1 MTVMDSQISRSYG
14 RMGFRQQL
22 ALIFIA
28 GILLASLISSI
39 AITWLSGQTI
49 RDRFVFEGHQT
60 AETLA
65 AQSTLALLLHS
76 PENVQEYVE
85 AVLSSPDIVA
95 IAVHDSDRSP
105 LLTAGMINRLDDY
118 TDTIPPRTLMIEDSN
133 RQWRFISPVYT
144 TPSMDEDSPF
154 TVNPG
159 QPELIGHVQL
169 VMGKETMHALTGDLL
184 KTNIMVSSVLAAA
197 LLAALL
203 LLTRR
208 VTGPI
213 KRLAE
218 TMHRATSGET
228 MIRAWIEG
236 PRDVNEMQTAFN
248 TMMDVLEAREIEL
261 RKARDAAIETARL
274 KGEFAATVSHELRT
288 PLNGVLGMLELLQ
301 GMGLNDRQADY
312 LEVARSSGESLLALV
327 NDILDFSRNDSGQL
341 EVNRED
347 FCLTDLLDDILG
359 LIGTQANAKEL
370 DIGYVIDSDCPAM
383 VNGDRARL
391 HQVIVNLVGNAIK
404 FTDKGEITISV
415 EPSEQSCAERPE
427 LLFQVRDTGI
437 GIAEQA
443 HQRIFEPFLQAD
455 GSTTRK
461 YGGTGLGLAICKQLV
476 EFMGGDISVRSAPG
490 QGSSFLVRLPFDRP
504 ASAVAVSVVE
514 SRLAGK
520 SILIVDDSEIVRRQA
535 RRLCESFGMRPVVAQ
550 TAQEMSTIIESRR
563 DRNPCFDALLI
574 DADLKGNF
582 GRPVADIIESG
593 ELTGITCIALMENG
607 VADAD
612 AATTGNG
619 SAWSIR
625 KPLRKSTLRSL
636 LMDMLIGSRAA
647 PLVADTP
654 VAAPG
659 AINLPRSRILI
670 VEDNRANQ
678 YVVSG
683 MLERLGMRPTVASG
697 GHEAID
703 VMRRESFDLVL
714 MDCNMP
720 DLDGYET
727 TRRIRALEGNDRR
740 TPVIAMTANVQ
751 DGDVRRCLDAGMDDY
766 LSKPLRLEI
775 LRDKLSVW
783 IRGREASASSMAPAS
798 PGMPLDSEQLPLQ
811 QTLDMEIFSE
821 LRETIGEAFHDM
833 LRVFIEDLTAYLAD
847 LYASIRDNSLEMVPN
862 IAHAIKGS
870 AANIGA
876 GKLADVSRHIESSG
890 RSLDADSVRM
900 LYNTAVAESQALI
913 GLLRSELEGKP
924 VEGAIQTRHG
934 HTARILVAD
943 DDRSTRFVFRNILEE
958 EGYEVIEADNGTTAI
973 DLCAGDPPD
982 LILMDGKMPVMDGF
996 AACQYLKQKAD
1007 TAHIPVL
1014 IITGLED
1021 EDSIERAFS
1030 VGATD
1035 YIPKP
1040 VNFSVLRRRI
1050 AHLMQASHAQR
1061 HMHRLA
1067 YSDPLTGLPNR
1078 TRFTSHLTTLLDANR
1093 ESGRAL
1099 AVMFIDVDRFKLI
1112 NDTLGHD
1119 AGDMLLKIVAERLH
1133 HCVRDGDLVARLGGD
1148 EFTIVLDD
1156 IGSREVLA
1164 SIARKICSAFSK
1176 PVTFLEQEIFV
1187 TLSIGI
1193 SMFPS
1198 DASDIAT
1205 LMKHADTA
1213 MFNAKRYR
1221 NDFRFFEY
1229 GMEADVARRLR
1240 MESDLRKAVE
1250 RDELRVHYQ
1259 PQVDS
1264 RSGKVTGVEALV
1276 RWMHP
1281 ERGLVAPAD
1290 FIPLAEDTG
1299 LIGLI
1304 GDQVLFKACCQLK
1317 EWLARGYA
1325 PMRMAINLS
1334 VRQIEKYEIID
1345 TVHRVLKETGVPPEL
1360 LELEITESVIME
1372 HAEDMISIFRK
1383 LKEMGIQLAIDDFGT
1398 GYSSLAYLKRFPV
1411 DILKIDRSFVQ
1422 DIPEDLEDIAIV
1434 TGVLAMAR
1442 GLGLEVVAEGVE
1454 TAEQARVLRETGCD
1468 YMQGFYFS
1476 QPLAPDVF
1484 EQKFLARKDQQ
1495 LISNGDNVTRL
1506 KPRTPG

>member
-1 MTVMDSQISRSYG
+1 MDLNKTNRYG

-22 ALIFIA
+22 ALIFVA

-65 AQSTLALLLHS
+65 SQSTLALLLHS
-76 PENVQEYVE
+76 PENVQDYAE

-95 IAVHDSDRSP
+95 IAVYDTDRHP
-105 LLTAGMINRLDDY
+105 LLAVGEINRLDDY
-118 TDTIPPRTLMIEDSN
+118 AGAIPPQTLMIEDGN

-144 TPSMDEDSPF
+144 TPSIDEDSPF
-154 TVNPG
+154 TVDPG

-169 VMGKETMHALTGDLL
+169 AMSKETMHGLTGDLL
-184 KTNIMVSSVLAAA
+184 KTNITVSSILAAA

-228 MIRAWIEG
+228 MIRAGIEG

-248 TMMDVLEAREIEL
+248 KMMNVLEAREIEL
-261 RKARDAAIETARL
+261 RRARDAAIETARL

-301 GMGLNDRQADY
+301 GMGLNERQADY

-347 FCLTDLLDDILG
+347 FCLTDFLDDILG
-359 LIGTQANAKEL
+359 LIGTQANAKGL

-415 EPSEQSCAERPE
+415 EPAEQSCAERPA
-427 LLFQVRDTGI
+427 LLFEVRDTGI
-437 GIAEQA
+437 GIAEHA

-476 EFMGGDISVRSAPG
+476 EFMGGDIGVRSAPG
-490 QGSSFLVRLPFDRP
+490 QGSSFRVRLPFDRP
-504 ASAVAVSVVE
+504 ESAVAATAVE

-520 SILIVDDSEIVRRQA
+520 SILIVDDSETVRRQA

-574 DADLKGNF
+574 DADLKANF
-582 GRPVADIIESG
+582 GRPVADIIGSG
-593 ELTGITCIALMENG
+593 ELTGVAHIALMANG
-607 VADAD
+607 MADAET
-612 AATTGNG
+612 ATTGNA

-625 KPLRKSTLRSL
+625 KPLRKSTLHGL
-636 LMDMLIGSRAA
+636 LIDMLIGSRPALPARDDPAA
-647 PLVADTP
+647 DSET
-654 VAAPG
+654 
-659 AINLPRSRILI
+659 NKLPRSRILI

-683 MLERLGMRPTVASG
+683 MLERLGLRPTVAAG
-697 GHEAID
+697 GHEAIEAL
-703 VMRRESFDLVL
+703 RLESFDLAL

-727 TRRIRALEGNDRR
+727 TRRIRALEGSGRR
-740 TPVIAMTANVQ
+740 MPIIAMTANVQ
-751 DGDVRRCLDAGMDDY
+751 DGDIRRCLDAGMDDY
-766 LSKPLRLEI
+766 LSKPLKLEI
-775 LRDKLSVW
+775 IRDKLSVW
-783 IRGREASASSMAPAS
+783 LRGEAARPLPAS
-798 PGMPLDSEQLPLQ
+798 TIAPGEAGDRAVAG
-811 QTLDMEIFSE
+811 QTLDEAMFNE
-821 LRETIGEAFHDM
+821 LRESIGDSFTGM
-833 LRVFIEDLTAYLAD
+833 LKVFIEDLPAYLAD
-847 LYASIRDNSLEMVPN
+847 LDASIREGRLDNVPN
-862 IAHAIKGS
+862 IAHAVKGS

-876 GKLADVSRHIESSG
+876 SRLADVSRHIESAG
-890 RSLDADSVRM
+890 RGNDINTVRM
-900 LYNTAVAESQALI
+900 LYNTAVAESQTLLT
-913 GLLRSELEGKP
+913 LLRSELDGNR
-924 VEGAIQTRHG
+924 VESGSQGHHG
-934 HTARILVAD
+934 HVGRILVVD
-943 DDRSTRFVFRNILEE
+943 DDRYTRLMFRNIIEE
-958 EGYEVIEADNGTTAI
+958 EGYRVIEADNGTTAI
-973 DLCAGDPPD
+973 DLCANDPPD
-982 LILMDGKMPVMDGF
+982 LILMDGKMPIMDGF
-996 AACQYLKQKAD
+996 AACQYLKQQAD
-1007 TAHIPVL
+1007 SAHIPVL

-1021 EDSIERAFS
+1021 EDSIEKAFS

-1040 VNFSVLRRRI
+1040 VNISVLRRRI
-1050 AHLMQASHAQR
+1050 AHLMHASRTER
-1061 HMHRLA
+1061 HMHQLA
-1067 YSDPLTGLPNR
+1067 YSDSLTGLPNR
-1078 TRFTSHLTTLLDANR
+1078 MRFTSHLTALLDANR
-1093 ESGRAL
+1093 ETGKPL

-1164 SIARKICSAFSK
+1164 SIARKICTAFSK

-1229 GMEADVARRLR
+1229 GMEADVARRLK
-1240 MESDLRKAVE
+1240 MEGDLRRAVD
-1250 RDELRVHYQ
+1250 RDEMLIHYQ
-1259 PQVDS
+1259 PQVES
-1264 RSGKVTGVEALV
+1264 RSGKVIGVEALV

-1281 ERGLVAPAD
+1281 ERGIVAPAD

-1299 LIGLI
+1299 LIGRI
-1304 GDQVLFKACCQLK
+1304 GDQVMFKACRQLK
-1317 EWLARGYA
+1317 TWLDKGHA
-1325 PMRMAINLS
+1325 PLRMAINLS
-1334 VRQIEKYEIID
+1334 VRQIEKFEIID
-1345 TVHRVLKETGVPPEL
+1345 TVSRVLRETGVPSDL

-1383 LKEMGIQLAIDDFGT
+1383 FKEMGIHLAIDDFGT

-1411 DILKIDRSFVQ
+1411 DILKIDRSFVH
-1422 DIPEDLEDIAIV
+1422 DIPDDREDIAIV

-1442 GLGLEVVAEGVE
+1442 GLGLEVIAEGVE
-1454 TAEQARVLRETGCD
+1454 TAEQARVLREAGCD
-1468 YMQGFYFS
+1468 FMQGFYFS
-1476 QPLAPDVF
+1476 EPLTPEAF
-1484 EQKFLARKDQQ
+1484 EQKYLARDDDHR
-1495 LISNGDNVTRL
+1495 ISNGDNVTRF